1 MSAFRNVLDRVRS
14 GEAARGF
21 TLVEFLVAAG
31 LFLGLS
37 AVLFST
43 VLSGA
48 TQAKNSRQYNDLNE
62 EARLML
68 NRMSRELRE
77 AQAINA
83 VTNPGGAVSSAGSA
97 LYPAYYAANANGDS
111 SVTFEVDFNGNGVI
125 EPTAPDPEELTYR
138 YDRANRRVLLL
149 AAGEELPV
157 LAGNVESFAYRFTSR
172 LYQADGSVDGTK
184 DGTVNW
190 EELDADTLTAKGNQ
204 NHVLDGQELARVD
217 SITIEIVVLKGA
229 RQQTYRTQVDMRNR
243 PY

>member
-1 MSAFRNVLDRVRS
+1 MMRMTRALDRVRARDAS
-14 GEAARGF
+14 RGF
-21 TLVEFLVAAG
+21 TLVEFLIAAG
-31 LFLGLS
+31 LFLGLA
-37 AVLFST
+37 AVLFTT
-43 VLSGA
+43 VISGA
-48 TQAKNSRQYNDLNE
+48 TQARNGRQYNDLNE

-83 VTNPGGAVSSAGSA
+83 VTNPGHAVSSTGAA
-97 LYPAYYAANANGDS
+97 LYPSYYAANANGDA
-111 SVTFEVDFNGNGVI
+111 SVTFEVDFNGNGTI
-125 EPTAPDPEELTYR
+125 EPTAPDPEELTYK

-172 LYQADGSVDGTK
+172 VYQADGAVDGAK

-217 SITIEIVVLKGA
+217 SVTIEIVVLKGA

>member
-1 MSAFRNVLDRVRS
+1 MRTFRSVLARVR
-14 GEAARGF
+14 GDGDTRGF
-21 TLVEFLVAAG
+21 TLIEFLIAMG

-37 AVLFST
+37 AVLFTT
-43 VLSGA
+43 VVSGA
-48 TQAKNSRQYNDLNE
+48 TQARNGRQYNDLNE

-77 AQAINA
+77 AQAIDA
-83 VTNPGGAVSSAGSA
+83 VTNPGAAVSSTGAA
-97 LYPAYYAANANGDS
+97 LYPSYYTANANADA
-111 SVTFEVDFNGNGVI
+111 SVTFEVDFNGDGTIDPN
-125 EPTAPDPEELTYR
+125 AADPEQLTYK

-204 NHVLDGQELARVD
+204 NHVLDGQELARID
-217 SITIEIVVLKGA
+217 SVTIEIVVLKGA